1 MATWADVRR
10 VAMSMPGVEEADR
23 TWSVRGTLLV
33 WERPLR
39 KADLSHLGDSA
50 PTGEVIGI
58 RVTDE
63 GVKHA
68 LCADQ
73 PEVFF
78 TTPHFDGYPAVLAV
92 LDELQEQ
99 DLRELVTEAWL
110 DRAPKRAV
118 KEWLAASAPPPGGQD
133 RPRGPA
139 PA

>member
-10 VAMSMPGVEEADR
+10 AAMAMPGVEESDQK
-23 TWSVRGTLLV
+23 WSVKGKLLV

-39 KADLSHLGDSA
+39 TSDLAHLGDSA
-50 PTGEVIGI
+50 PTGEVLGI

-73 PEVFF
+73 PDVFF

-92 LDELQEQ
+92 LAKLPAQ
-99 DLRELVTEAWL
+99 DLAELVTEAWL

-118 KEWLAASAPPPGGQD
+118 KEWLAGSAPPPGGRG